1 MISKMNYLL
10 LSTMMVAAIDSTFGR
25 CCHCPCGKEEEGEEI
40 INEKTKDIVSTS
52 IDTSKL
58 EESLI
63 NNVDNLNQETTENVT
78 VTKKKKKKKKKNDI
92 KIDINAIVSDTN
104 SLTEDNR
111 TKIINLFDLLLKN
124 NVICDKCVQNTAAEN
139 KIVLVYEVSK
149 KESVDVYDF
158 KMTQLKF
165 GYCEQHTT
173 NAKCDKCNGLTK
185 NLAWCGHKLCEN
197 CLARNTESKTSFF
210 RSCKKCKVICC
221 SCYYT
226 DHFYTHCWCNDK
238 KDGHFIC
245 FDNNDEENPYAKNK
259 GIYND
264 KTWRCHEHKKKGKK
278 IPTQG

>member
-1 MISKMNYLL
+1 MISKINYLL
-10 LSTMMVAAIDSTFGR
+10 LGTMMVAAIDSTFGK
-25 CCHCPCGKEEEGEEI
+25 CCPCWKDEENG
-40 INEKTKDIVSTS
+40 T
-52 IDTSKL
+52 
-58 EESLI
+58 I
-63 NNVDNLNQETTENVT
+63 NNVDDLNPVKTDNVTTTNGKINSVDNLHHETTENT
-78 VTKKKKKKKKKNDI
+78 TATKKKKKKKKKNNI

-104 SLTEDNR
+104 SLTKDER

-139 KIVLVYEVSK
+139 KIVLVYDVSK
-149 KESVDVYDF
+149 KEGGNGYNIKTIS
-158 KMTQLKF
+158 LNF

-197 CLARNTESKTSFF
+197 CLAKYTKSKTSFF
-210 RSCKKCKVICC
+210 RSCKKCNVICC

-226 DHFYTHCWCNDK
+226 DHFFTHCWCNDK

-245 FDNNDEENPYAKNK
+245 FDNNDEENPYAKNN

-264 KTWRCHEHKKKGKK
+264 KTWRCHEHKKK
-278 IPTQG
+278 